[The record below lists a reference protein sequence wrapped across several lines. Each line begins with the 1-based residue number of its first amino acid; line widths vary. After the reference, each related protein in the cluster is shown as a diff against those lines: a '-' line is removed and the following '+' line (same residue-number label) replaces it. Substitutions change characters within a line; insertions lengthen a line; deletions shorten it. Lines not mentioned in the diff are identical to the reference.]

1 LAGCSAELGY
11 QYQQN
16 SYGSPVNSYG
26 NEAGLAEERYPSQAG
41 NHYQENADFH
51 KHFYAFEAPY
61 DSTEDANLVESKL
74 SNFKSR
80 QVEKH
85 KQKQKY

>member
-1 LAGCSAELGY
+1 
-11 QYQQN
+11 
-16 SYGSPVNSYG
+16 VNSYG